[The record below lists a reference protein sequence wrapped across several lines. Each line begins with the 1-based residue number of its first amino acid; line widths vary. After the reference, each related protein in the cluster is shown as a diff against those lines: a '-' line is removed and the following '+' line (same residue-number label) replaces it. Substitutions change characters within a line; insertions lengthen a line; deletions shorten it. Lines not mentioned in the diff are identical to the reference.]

1 MNQAHVLDRS
11 VVGDLG
17 CVHETIS
24 RAEGREESLTAPD
37 RSLAQRLNALE
48 QANKIRTQRKELKLD
63 LKAGRI
69 EVSGLILDPPE
80 VLSTMKLFDL
90 LISVP
95 KLGRTKVNRILT
107 QCRISPSKTIGG
119 LSERQRGEIVSYLRR
134 R

>member
-11 VVGDLG
+11 VVGDLSR
-17 CVHETIS
+17 VHKTIS
-24 RAEGREESLTAPD
+24 RVEGREESLTAPD
-37 RSLAQRLNALE
+37 RSLTQRLNALE
-48 QANKIRTQRKELKLD
+48 QANKIRTQRKDLKLD
-63 LKAGRI
+63 LKAGRM
-69 EVSGLILDPPE
+69 EVTGLILDPPE

-119 LSERQRGEIVSYLRR
+119 LSARQRGEVVSYMRR